1 MKLFKTSVLNGIAVL
16 IKTATMF
23 ILNKILAV
31 YVGPSGYALIGQFQN
46 FIQMVTVFS
55 GNAINTAVVKYTAEY
70 YEQPEKQRTIWQT
83 ATNIIFFFSFFGG
96 GLIFL
101 LREQLSF
108 VIFNSA
114 DYESVFIWFA
124 VFLLFFNLNTL
135 LLAILNGKKAI
146 ERLVVANISGSLVS
160 LVITA
165 VLVIEFGLY
174 GALVALAI
182 YQSLAFFITFLICN
196 QASWFSWKDLFC
208 NLDKQVARK
217 FASFALMAV
226 VSAVCIPVSQ
236 MVIRQYLSYEYSN
249 EYAGY
254 WEAMVRFSGA
264 YLMLVTTTLGVY
276 YLPRLSELKE
286 VDKIKQEIF
295 LAYKYIFPLA
305 LLGAAIVF
313 LLKDWI
319 IITLFSDKF
328 LPMRDLFFWQILGD
342 IVKIGSW
349 ILAYLMLSKA
359 MIKLFV
365 ITEVVFSILS
375 ILLSI
380 SFINLI
386 GFDGVSLAHFINYSL
401 YWIVVGIFI
410 FKVLR
415 KVSDN
420 E

>member
-1 MKLFKTSVLNGIAVL
+1 MNLFKTSVLNGISVL
-16 IKTATMF
+16 IKTATVF

-46 FIQMVTVFS
+46 FIQMITVFS

-70 YEQPEKQRTIWQT
+70 HDQQDKQKKVWKT
-83 ATNIIFFFSFFGG
+83 ATGIIFFFSLFGG

-101 LREQLSF
+101 FRERLSLI
-108 VIFNSA
+108 IFNSA
-114 DYESVFIWFA
+114 DYEQVFIWFA

-146 ERLVVANISGSLVS
+146 ERLVIANISGSLIS
-160 LVITA
+160 LAITA
-165 VLVIEFGLY
+165 FLVIEFGLY
-174 GALVALAI
+174 GALVALSI
-182 YQSLAFFITFLICN
+182 YQSIAFFITFFICY
-196 QASWFSWKDLFC
+196 QANWFCWKELFGH
-208 NLDKQVARK
+208 LDKEIARR

-226 VSAVCIPVSQ
+226 VSAICVPVSQ
-236 MVIRQYLSYEYSN
+236 MVIRQYISYEYGN

-305 LLGAAIVF
+305 LLGGATVF
-313 LLKDWI
+313 ILKDWI
-319 IITLFSDKF
+319 IVTLFSEKF
-328 LPMRDLFFWQILGD
+328 LPVRELFFWQVLGD

-359 MIKLFV
+359 MTKLFV
-365 ITEVVFSILS
+365 ITEIIITISSV
-375 ILLSI
+375 LLSMY
-380 SFINLI
+380 FVNLI
-386 GFDGVSLAHFINYSL
+386 GFKGVSLAHFINYSL
-401 YWIVVGIFI
+401 CWVVVLISI
-410 FKVLR
+410 FKVLN
-415 KVSDN
+415 KVN
-420 E
+420 ENE

>member
-1 MKLFKTSVLNGIAVL
+1 
-16 IKTATMF
+16 MF

-83 ATNIIFFFSFFGG
+83 ATGIIFFFSLVGG

-101 LREQLSF
+101 LREKLSV
-108 VIFNSA
+108 VIFNNS

-135 LLAILNGKKAI
+135 FLAILNGKKAI
-146 ERLVVANISGSLVS
+146 ERLVAANISGSLIS
-160 LVITA
+160 LAITA

-182 YQSLAFFITFLICN
+182 YQSLAFFITFFICN
-196 QASWFSWKDLFC
+196 QASWFSWKELFG
-208 NLDKQVARK
+208 NLDKGIARK

-226 VSAVCIPVSQ
+226 VSAVCVPVSQ
-236 MVIRQYLSYEYSN
+236 MVIRQYLSYEYGN

-305 LLGAAIVF
+305 LLGGVTVF
-313 LLKDWI
+313 ILKDWI

-328 LPMRDLFFWQILGD
+328 LPMRELFFWQILGD

-359 MIKLFV
+359 MTKLFV
-365 ITEVVFSILS
+365 ITEVVFSISSVLLS
-375 ILLSI
+375 IL
-380 SFINLI
+380 FVNLI
-386 GFDGVSLAHFINYSL
+386 GFEGVSLAHLINYTL
-401 YWIVVGIFI
+401 YLMVVGLFI
-410 FKVLR
+410 FKVLN
-415 KVSDN
+415 KL
-420 E
+420 

>member
-46 FIQMVTVFS
+46 FIQMITVFS

-70 YEQPEKQRTIWQT
+70 HDQQDKQKKVWKT
-83 ATNIIFFFSFFGG
+83 ATGIIFFFSLFGG

-101 LREQLSF
+101 FRERLSLI
-108 VIFNSA
+108 IFNSI
-114 DYESVFIWFA
+114 DYESIFVWFA
-124 VFLLFFNLNTL
+124 VFLLFFNLNTI

-146 ERLVVANISGSLVS
+146 ERLVAANISGSLIS
-160 LVITA
+160 LAITA
-165 VLVIEFGLY
+165 LLVIEFGLY

-182 YQSLAFFITFLICN
+182 YQSIAFFITFFICH
-196 QASWFSWKDLFC
+196 QASWFCWKELFGH
-208 NLDKQVARK
+208 LDREIARK

-226 VSAVCIPVSQ
+226 VSAVCVPVSQ
-236 MVIRQYLSYEYSN
+236 IIIRQYLSYEYGN

-254 WEAMVRFSGA
+254 WEAMIRFSGA

-286 VDKIKQEIF
+286 VNEIKQEIF

-305 LLGAAIVF
+305 LLGGATVF
-313 LLKDWI
+313 ILKDWI
-319 IITLFSDKF
+319 ISTLFSDKF

-342 IVKIGSW
+342 VVKIGSW
-349 ILAYLMLSKA
+349 IFAYLMLSRA
-359 MIKLFV
+359 MTKLFV
-365 ITEVVFSILS
+365 ITEVIFSISS

-380 SFINLI
+380 VFLKLI
-386 GFDGVSLAHFINYSL
+386 GFDGVSLAHLINYGL
-401 YWIVVGIFI
+401 YWIVVGISI
-410 FKVLR
+410 FKVLY
-415 KVSDN
+415 KVN
-420 E
+420 EYE

>member
-46 FIQMVTVFS
+46 FIQMITVFS
-55 GNAINTAVVKYTAEY
+55 GNAINTAVVKYTAEH
-70 YEQPEKQRTIWQT
+70 YEQPEKQKAIWQT
-83 ATNIIFFFSFFGG
+83 ATHIIFLFSLLGG
-96 GLIFL
+96 VIIFL
-101 LREQLSF
+101 FKEQLSLF
-108 VIFNSA
+108 IFNSSE
-114 DYESVFIWFA
+114 YESVFIWFA

-135 LLAILNGKKAI
+135 FLAILNGKKAI
-146 ERLVVANISGSLVS
+146 ERLVMANISGSLIS
-160 LVITA
+160 LVMTA
-165 VLVIEFGLY
+165 FLAIEFGLY

-182 YQSLAFFITFLICN
+182 YQSIAFFITFFICN
-196 QASWFSWKDLFC
+196 QASWFSWKELFGK
-208 NLDKQVARK
+208 LDKGIAKK
-217 FASFALMAV
+217 FSSFALMAV
-226 VSAVCIPVSQ
+226 VSAVCVPLSQ
-236 MVIRQYLSYEYSN
+236 MVIRQYLSYEYGN

-286 VDKIKQEIF
+286 VNEIKQEIF

-305 LLGAAIVF
+305 LLGGVTVF
-313 LLKDWI
+313 ILKDWI

-328 LPMRDLFFWQILGD
+328 LPMRELFFWQILGD

-365 ITEVVFSILS
+365 ITEVIFAISSV
-375 ILLSI
+375 LLSMLLV
-380 SFINLI
+380 NLI
-386 GFDGVSLAHFINYSL
+386 GFDGISLAHLINYCA
-401 YWIVVGIFI
+401 YWLVLCIF
-410 FKVLR
+410 FLR
-415 KVSDN
+415 ELHAN
-420 E
+420 

>member
-31 YVGPSGYALIGQFQN
+31 YVGPGGYALIGQFQN
-46 FIQMVTVFS
+46 FIQMITVFS

-70 YEQPEKQRTIWQT
+70 YEQPEKQQKIWQT
-83 ATNIIFFFSFFGG
+83 ATSIIFLFSLFGG
-96 GLIFL
+96 VLIFL
-101 LREQLSF
+101 FREQLSSI
-108 VIFNSA
+108 IFNST

-124 VFLLFFNLNTL
+124 IFLLFFNLNTF

-160 LVITA
+160 LAITTF
-165 VLVIEFGLY
+165 LVIKFGLY

-182 YQSLAFFITFLICN
+182 YQSLTFFITFFICN
-196 QASWFSWKDLFC
+196 QANWFSWKELFGH
-208 NLDKQVARK
+208 LDKSIARK

-226 VSAVCIPVSQ
+226 VSAVCLPVSQ
-236 MVIRQYLSYEYSN
+236 MVIRYYISYEYGN

-286 VDKIKQEIF
+286 ADKIKQEIF

-305 LLGAAIVF
+305 LLGGTTVF
-313 LLKDWI
+313 ILKDWI
-319 IITLFSDKF
+319 IIMLFSEKF
-328 LPMRDLFFWQILGD
+328 LPMRELFFWQILGD
-342 IVKIGSW
+342 IVKMGSW
-349 ILAYLMLSKA
+349 IFAYLMLSKA

-365 ITEVVFSILS
+365 ITEIIFAISS

-380 SFINLI
+380 FFVNLI

-401 YWIVVGIFI
+401 YWIVVGVSI

-415 KVSDN
+415 KVNYN